1 MTLQQRIEELKN
13 KGFTYQE
20 IADDLAITRKRA
32 EYWGNAGER
41 RRRQQEAKRRAARL
55 RAETEQAR
63 AEARVAK
70 RDEAVRAATEARAEA
85 ERRRHEKSLLAKVRA
100 RLRQTKK
107 GADVRGLPCELTEQ
121 DVQELLRSGAC
132 ERTGIT
138 FTGRGDFGA
147 SLDRVDSS
155 LGYTRDNVQAVC
167 WAYNR
172 AKGAST
178 DEIVLQMAVA
188 LVNKT
193 LVDKN
198 CTLHELTTS
207 VSGNEWD

>member
-1 MTLQQRIEELKN
+1 MTLQQRVEELKN
-13 KGFTYQE
+13 KGFTHQE
-20 IADDLAITRKRA
+20 IADSLSITRKRA

-63 AEARVAK
+63 TEARMAK
-70 RDEAVRAATEARAEA
+70 REAAAYAAAEARAEA
-85 ERRRHEKSLLAKVRA
+85 ERRRHEKLVLAKVRA
-100 RLRQTKK
+100 RLRQTEK
-107 GADVRGLPCELTEQ
+107 GAEARGLPCELTEQ
-121 DVQELLRSGAC
+121 DVHELLQSGAC
-132 ERTGIT
+132 ERTGVT
-138 FTGRGDFGA
+138 FTERGDFGV
-147 SLDRVDSS
+147 SLDRVDNS

-172 AKGAST
+172 AKGTST
-178 DEIVLQMAVA
+178 DAAVLQMAVA

-198 CTLHELTTS
+198 CTLQELTNCVNT
-207 VSGNEWD
+207 VEWD